1 MGINKEVLI
10 SITAHLETVNT
21 QIKEVLFSH
30 KEEWNYAICRKWME
44 MEVILLS
51 KISQTHKDRCHIFSH
66 MWNIDF

>member
-30 KEEWNYAICRKWME
+30 KEEWNYAICRK
-44 MEVILLS
+44 INGTGDYHTLS
-51 KISQTHKDRCHIFSH
+51 EISQAQKKKYCMFSF
-66 MWNIDF
+66 ICRI